1 MAKREKLLAKAKSSP
16 QNISFQELE
25 NLAAAYGLP
34 LKQGGGGSSHYIQ
47 RLPDGTKNTIVREGN
62 KVKRWYVQ
70 DVVEAI
76 ETFGLIREKEAND
89 GGEIKG
95 GEESD

>member
-1 MAKREKLLAKAKSSP
+1 MSRREKLLAKAKESP
-16 QNISFQELE
+16 QNISFQDLE

-34 LKQGGGGSSHYIQ
+34 LEPGGSHYVLK
-47 RLPDGTKNTIVREGN
+47 LPDGTKKTIKREGK

-76 ETFGLIREKEAND
+76 ETFGHE
-89 GGEIKG
+89 
-95 GEESD
+95 

>member
-1 MAKREKLLAKAKSSP
+1 MAKREKLLSKAKNSP

-25 NLAAAYGLP
+25 ALAAAYGLP
-34 LKQGGGGSSHYIQ
+34 LEPGGSHYVQ
-47 RLPDGTKNTIVREGN
+47 RLPDGTKNTIRREGN

-76 ETFGLIREKEAND
+76 ETFGHE
-89 GGEIKG
+89 
-95 GEESD
+95 